1 MSATFFHIVNEHVA
15 RNPVARA
22 VQRAKLAAAIR
33 EFQLQLYFLADD
45 TPQNDNLLA
54 AAKVI
59 AVALRLHE
67 VTGLPAHEANV
78 LKGALSCIEHATA
91 RGCKWRRSADAPA
104 IDSGIDRAAALVNRC
119 TAQQVRDAWRFV
131 EALEVT
137 A

>member
-1 MSATFFHIVNEHVA
+1 MSASFFRLVDEHVA

-22 VQRAKLAAAIR
+22 VQRAKLESAIR
-33 EFQLQLYFLADD
+33 EFQLQLYFLEDGTA
-45 TPQNDNLLA
+45 QNDNLLA

-91 RGCKWRRSADAPA
+91 RGCKWRSADAPA
-104 IDSGIDRAAALVNRC
+104 IDAGIDRAAALVNRC

-131 EALEVT
+131 EALEAT